1 MSVMD
6 MTQHRATL
14 PQQPMKLTVPQI
26 TAQGMERPVV
36 VSEGGSEKFN
46 VPIRLGAIQ
55 RALPASPGRYLILL
69 RQSHQARPS
78 RPWKWGREVGEM

>member
-1 MSVMD
+1 MD

-14 PQQPMKLTVPQI
+14 PQQPMKLTVPQE
-26 TAQGMERPVV
+26 TAQRLERPVF
-36 VSEGGSEKFN
+36 VSEGASERFS
-46 VPIRLGAIQ
+46 VPIRLGAHQ
-55 RALPASPGRYLILL
+55 RKLPASPGRYLILL